1 MSSAKLRDRRE
12 VSPRRPEQ
20 SFDSTPA
27 GPLRLFRVPLAFTA
41 GLLAL
46 TALPRIQASER
57 LLWSF
62 WGVGA
67 VLLGWLALLAVRAL
81 REGAPAIHLTPPR
94 PQHYIQACCHLTVY
108 AYWGYY
114 WRPVYDFAPL
124 LVGQLLFAYAFDLLL
139 SWSRRE
145 SYGLGFGPFPI
156 IFSTNLFLWFVDDWF
171 AFQFLLVAVG
181 FAGKAFVR
189 WERDNPGAPGAA
201 VALRSKRVHIF
212 NPSAFTLAIFS
223 VVLLATGTTHLTW
236 GQEIATTFSL
246 GPHIYKVLFAVGL
259 VVMYF
264 FAITPVTAMAALTL
278 FGGSLLYTAITGVPY
293 FVDSDIPSAVF
304 LGLHLLVTDPSTS
317 PRTPLGRAIFGV
329 LYGLGVFGLY
339 ALLGALGMPTFY
351 DKLLCVPLLNL
362 AVPWIDRTVRR
373 VGERPLLH
381 ALGLDPPLGRANL
394 AHMAVWVLIF
404 GVMTM
409 VGAADGMHKGDSL
422 PFWQQACS
430 ADKPQA
436 CARLLRIEA
445 SYCGDNTGWACNE
458 LGRHYTEGRLVPA
471 DPNRAFAYFS
481 RACEARFQAGCV
493 NLLDSSTPARANPR
507 TFDLR
512 LLVRQGGP
520 NLMAMPESELYA
532 RACRHGWEFACSTP
546 VAQR

>member
-1 MSSAKLRDRRE
+1 MSSAKHRGRRE
-12 VSPRRPEQ
+12 GTPPRPEQ
-20 SFDSTPA
+20 SFGTPQA
-27 GPLRLFRVPLAFTA
+27 RSSGVQLLPLVFTA

-46 TALPRIQASER
+46 TLLPRIQASQA

-62 WGVGA
+62 WGAGA
-67 VLLGWLALLAVRAL
+67 VLLAWLAVISTYPKAAVDKSGNAW
-81 REGAPAIHLTPPR
+81 APGIYLTPPR

-124 LVGQLLFAYAFDLLL
+124 LAGQLLFAYAFDMLL

-145 SYGLGFGPFPI
+145 RYGLGFGPFPI

-171 AFQFLLVAVG
+171 AFQFLLVAIG

-189 WERDNPGAPGAA
+189 WERDG
-201 VALRSKRVHIF
+201 KRVHIF

-246 GPHIYKVLFAVGL
+246 GPNIYKVLFAVGL

-264 FAITPVTAMAALTL
+264 FSITPVTAMAALTL
-278 FGGSLLYTAITGVPY
+278 FGGSLIYTAITGVPY

-317 PRTPLGRAIFGV
+317 PRTPLGRAVFGV

-339 ALLGALGMPTFY
+339 ALLGAMGMPTFY

-362 AVPWIDRTVRR
+362 AVPAIDRAVRHL
-373 VGERPLLH
+373 GERPWVH
-381 ALGLDPPLGRANL
+381 VLGLDPPLGRANL
-394 AHMAVWVLIF
+394 AHMGVWALVF
-404 GVMTM
+404 AAMTM
-409 VGAADGMHKGDSL
+409 TGAADGMHKGDSL
-422 PFWQQACS
+422 PFWQQACA

-445 SYCGDNTGWACNE
+445 SYCGDNAGWACNE
-458 LGRHYTEGRLVPA
+458 LGRHYTEGTLVPA
-471 DPNRAFAYFS
+471 DPERAFAYFS

-493 NLLDSSTPARANPR
+493 NLLDPTSPVRANPR
-507 TFDLR
+507 AFDLR
-512 LLVRQGGP
+512 LLLREGGP
-520 NLMAMPESELYA
+520 NLMEMAEPELEA
-532 RACRHGWEFACSTP
+532 RACKHGWSYACGSP
-546 VAQR
+546 VASR

>member
-1 MSSAKLRDRRE
+1 MSSAKRRDRRE
-12 VSPRRPEQ
+12 ATPRRPE
-20 SFDSTPA
+20 STSSAPA
-27 GPLRLFRVPLAFTA
+27 AGLPAVLALPLVFTA

-46 TALPRIQASER
+46 TLLPRLQRSEQ

-62 WGVGA
+62 WGAGG
-67 VLLGWLALLAVRAL
+67 VLLVWLA
-81 REGAPAIHLTPPR
+81 AISIFAKPRVDQAGNAWTPSIYFAPPR

-124 LVGQLLFAYAFDLLL
+124 LAGQLLFAYAFDMLLA
-139 SWSRRE
+139 WSRRE
-145 SYGLGFGPFPI
+145 KYGLGLGPFPI
-156 IFSTNLFLWFVDDWF
+156 IFSTNLFLWFIDDWF
-171 AFQFLLVAVG
+171 AFQFLLVAIG
-181 FAGKAFVR
+181 FAGKALVR
-189 WERDNPGAPGAA
+189 WNRDG
-201 VALRSKRVHIF
+201 KRVHIF

-223 VVLLATGTTHLTW
+223 VVLLATGTTSLTW

-246 GPHIYKVLFAVGL
+246 GPHIYKVLFSVGL
-259 VVMYF
+259 VVMF
-264 FAITPVTAMAALTL
+264 FFSITPVTAMAALTL
-278 FGGSLLYTAITGVPY
+278 FGGSLIYTAITGVPY

-362 AVPWIDRTVRR
+362 AVPSIDRAVRAL
-373 VGERPLLH
+373 GDKPLLH
-381 ALGLDPPLGRANL
+381 TLGLDLPLGRANL

-404 GVMTM
+404 GTMTAT
-409 VGAADGMHKGDSL
+409 GAADGMHKGDSL
-422 PFWQQACS
+422 PFWQQACA

-445 SYCGDNTGWACNE
+445 SYCGDNAGWACNE
-458 LGRHYTEGRLVPA
+458 LGRHYTEGKLVPA
-471 DPNRAFAYFS
+471 DPERAFAYFS
-481 RACEARFQAGCV
+481 RACEGRFQAGCV
-493 NLLDSSTPARANPR
+493 NLLDASAPASAKPRA
-507 TFDLR
+507 FDLR
-512 LLVRQGGP
+512 LLLREGGP
-520 NLMAMPESELYA
+520 NLMEMAEPDLYA
-532 RACRHGWEFACSTP
+532 RACKHGWGYACGSP
-546 VAQR
+546 VAAR